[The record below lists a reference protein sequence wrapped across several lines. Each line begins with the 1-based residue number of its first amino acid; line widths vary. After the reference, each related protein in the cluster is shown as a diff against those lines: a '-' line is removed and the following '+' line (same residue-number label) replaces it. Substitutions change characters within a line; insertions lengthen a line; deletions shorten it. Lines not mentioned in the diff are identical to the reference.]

1 MIDTWEKIID
11 PNFINAELIG
21 PVGAERVVTI
31 KDIDYAEA
39 FNQKTNSKEQRQSLF
54 FNECKPMILNKT
66 NSKKLRELFDPE
78 GKDPRKCVG
87 QKITL
92 YVISC
97 KVGKV
102 QTTGIRIKEAS
113 QEKCAD
119 CGQTIK
125 ATSTK
130 TVAELV
136 DISMRNCGRKLCLAC
151 MQKEAAKRAKE
162 ETKNE

>member
-1 MIDTWEKIID
+1 MIETWEKIID

-21 PVGAERVVTI
+21 PVGAERIVTI

-54 FNECKPMILNKT
+54 FEECKPLILNKT
-66 NSKKLRELFDPE
+66 NSKKLKEIFDPE
-78 GKDPRKCVG
+78 GTDPRKCVG
-87 QKITL
+87 KQVTL
-92 YVISC
+92 YVVSC
-97 KVGKV
+97 KVGRA

-113 QEKCAD
+113 TEKCAD
-119 CGQTIK
+119 CGQIIK

-130 TVAELV
+130 SVAELV

-151 MQKEAAKRAKE
+151 MQKEAARRTKE
-162 ETKNE
+162 ETA

>member
-31 KDIDYAEA
+31 KDIDFAEA
-39 FNQKTNSKEQRQSLF
+39 YNQKTNGKEQKQSLF
-54 FNECKPMILNKT
+54 FEECKPLILNKT
-66 NSKKLRELFDPE
+66 NSKKLKELFDPY
-78 GKDPRKCVG
+78 GTDPRKCIG
-87 QKITL
+87 QQVTL
-92 YVISC
+92 YVVNC
-97 KVGKV
+97 KVGKN

-113 QEKCAD
+113 QERCSD
-119 CGQTIK
+119 CGQLIR

-136 DISMRNCGRKLCLAC
+136 DISMRNCGRKLCLSC
-151 MQKEAAKRAKE
+151 MQKEAAKRKE
-162 ETKNE
+162 EA

>member
-21 PVGAERVVTI
+21 PVGAERIVTI
-31 KDIDYAEA
+31 KDIDYLEA
-39 FNQKTNSKEQRQSLF
+39 FNQKKNATEQRQSLIF
-54 FNECKPMILNKT
+54 EDCKPMVLNKT
-66 NSKKLRELFDPE
+66 NAKKLRELFDPE

-97 KVGKV
+97 KVGKT

-113 QEKCAD
+113 QERCSD
-119 CGQTIK
+119 CGQIIK

-136 DISMRNCGRKLCLAC
+136 DISMRNLGRKLCLSC
-151 MQKEAAKRAKE
+151 MQKEAAKRKE
-162 ETKNE
+162 TSNE